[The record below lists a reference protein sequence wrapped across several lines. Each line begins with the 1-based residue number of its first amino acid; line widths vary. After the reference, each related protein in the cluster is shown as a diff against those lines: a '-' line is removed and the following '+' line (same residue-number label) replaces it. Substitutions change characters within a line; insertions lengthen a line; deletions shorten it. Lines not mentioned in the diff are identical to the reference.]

1 MGPYN
6 ASEATRDPKLQKKAI
21 NYELK
26 KARPAIEKVGCPL
39 LDQLST
45 NVRPKERTL

>member
-1 MGPYN
+1 MGRYN
-6 ASEATRDPKLQKKAI
+6 ASESTRDPKLQKKAS
-21 NYELK
+21 NYELE

-45 NVRPKERTL
+45 EVRPRERTL